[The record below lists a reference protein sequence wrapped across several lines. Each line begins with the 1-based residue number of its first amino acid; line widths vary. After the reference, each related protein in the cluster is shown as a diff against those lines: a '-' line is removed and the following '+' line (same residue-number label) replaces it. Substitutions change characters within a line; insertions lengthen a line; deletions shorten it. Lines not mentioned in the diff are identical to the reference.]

1 MKRLQAAGS
10 ALALALM
17 LGSPV
22 VPATAGEAV
31 NLILNWTPTADHSP
45 YYYAKAQGWYEKS
58 GIDLTI
64 EVGKGSGVSAAKVGS
79 GGSPFGVA
87 DLATMLVAKSKGA
100 DTVAVMSVYANTGQ
114 TFYWLKSYGVNGVKD
129 FAGHKIG
136 NPPGDASRVM
146 WPAFA
151 KAAGLAPDSASFVNI
166 GPTAKI
172 AALKSHT
179 VDIISDFY
187 NEHDLKVIEF
197 GPDLGYVNWKDI
209 GLNPYGNSL
218 IVNGGYLQKNPKLV
232 EDFVRVT
239 QKAFATCVAD
249 AAPCLKALL
258 DQVSGLDKENQERQW
273 ERIKFLDD
281 GRIHDDEV
289 ARLDRRR
296 ADEEGLRAGP
306 DLSRH
311 GEAVRRDHGV
321 HDQDAGSRH
330 QDGCEQGEEVGGVP
344 SSRRGR
350 APHSDLVPRT
360 QRSASSA
367 VRCVRGPLAGSR
379 PYGLDPGSAQQRLRV
394 AARPGHEARI
404 PAAST

>member
-10 ALALALM
+10 ALVLALALGATAM
-17 LGSPV
+17 
-22 VPATAGEAV
+22 PAHAGEAV

-45 YYYAKAQGWYEKS
+45 YYYAKAQGWYEKA

-64 EVGKGSGVSAAKVGS
+64 ETGKGSGVSAAKVGS

-151 KAAGLAPDSASFVNI
+151 KAAGLAPDSVGFVNV

-197 GPDLGYVNWKDI
+197 GGDLGYVNWKDI

-218 IVNGGYLQKNPKLV
+218 IVNGAYLQKNPKVV

-239 QKAFATCVAD
+239 QKAFAACVAD
-249 AAPCLKALL
+249 VAPCLNALL
-258 DQVSGLDKENQERQW
+258 AQVSGLDRANQERQW
-273 ERIKFLDD
+273 ERIKFLMTDEFTTTKGLGWID
-281 GRIHDDEV
+281 GERMKKDY
-289 ARLDRRR
+289 
-296 ADEEGLRAGP
+296 
-306 DLSRH
+306 
-311 GEAVRRDHGV
+311 
-321 HDQDAGSRH
+321 
-330 QDGCEQGEEVGGVP
+330 
-344 SSRRGR
+344 
-350 APHSDLVPRT
+350 DLVHTYLGMEKPFDVT
-360 QRSASSA
+360 TAFTTKM
-367 VRCVRGPLAGSR
+367 
-379 PYGLDPGSAQQRLRV
+379 LDPN
-394 AARPGHEARI
+394 I
-404 PAAST
+404 KMDASKVKK